1 MKLLLTGATGF
12 VGRGLCE
19 RLERDAGWTVCALV
33 RGPRCDLPRS
43 MKPLLVDDLATADLR
58 GALAGIDAVIH
69 LAARAHVMRDASPD
83 PLAEF
88 RKMNVAATRNLAR
101 QAAAAGVKRMIF
113 MSSIKVHGEC
123 GRFSESDAPAP
134 QDAYGLSKLE
144 AETALREI
152 AGQSRLEFVIVR
164 PPLVYGPGVKANFQ
178 ALIGAVAR
186 GWPLPLGAI
195 DNCRSLVSRDNLVDF
210 VLRCTTHP
218 AAANES
224 FLVSDGEDLS
234 TPELVRRLARAMGR
248 PARLLP
254 IPSAILRGGA
264 ALLGRRAMAQRLLGS
279 LQLDISKARR
289 VLEWSPPFSVDEGLR
304 RATAA
309 N

>member
-1 MKLLLTGATGF
+1 
-12 VGRGLCE
+12 V
-19 RLERDAGWTVCALV
+19 
-33 RGPRCDLPRS
+33 
-43 MKPLLVDDLATADLR
+43 KPLLVDDLATADLS
-58 GALAGIDAVIH
+58 GALAGIDTVIH
-69 LAARAHVMRDASPD
+69 LAARAHVMRDASLD
-83 PLAEF
+83 PLSEF
-88 RKMNVAATRNLAR
+88 RKVNVAATRNLAC

-134 QDAYGLSKLE
+134 QDAYGVSKHE
-144 AETALREI
+144 AETTLREI

-186 GWPLPLGAI
+186 GLPLPLGAI
-195 DNCRSLVSRDNLVDF
+195 NNCRSLVSRDNLVDF
-210 VLRCTTHP
+210 VLRCTSHP
-218 AAANES
+218 AAANEA

-248 PARLLP
+248 PARLVP
-254 IPSAILRGGA
+254 IPPAILRGGA
-264 ALLGRRAMAQRLLGS
+264 AMLGRRAMAQRLLGS

-304 RATAA
+304 RATAP